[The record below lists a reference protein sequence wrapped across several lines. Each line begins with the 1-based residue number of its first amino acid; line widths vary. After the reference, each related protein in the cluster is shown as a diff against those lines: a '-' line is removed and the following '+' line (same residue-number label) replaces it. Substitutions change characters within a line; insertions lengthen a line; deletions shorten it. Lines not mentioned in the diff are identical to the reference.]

1 MCVLVYM
8 YVYNIASDQVQRIQ
22 EELGK
27 TEGVSIA
34 MKFAINSLQS
44 HDNEK
49 DTQSAH
55 IALNE
60 KIHFSE
66 RKDGTIF
73 YLISL
78 GLHSTFIK

>member
-27 TEGVSIA
+27 AEGVSIA
-34 MKFAINSLQS
+34 MKFTINSLQS
-44 HDNEK
+44 HDNEE

-60 KIHFSE
+60 KIHFLKG
-66 RKDGTIF
+66 RMAQF
-73 YLISL
+73 
-78 GLHSTFIK
+78 FI